1 MLLQDGTEHLSWFYY
16 KKNTIQQSTCGQL
29 DVFWV
34 NFYAWWNKMDKQLKI
49 DDHCSQEKHVTHF
62 HHQRP
67 QIWIIKESTI
77 SLTQF
82 TINCTFL
89 LNFRSMIFQIIG
101 TPDDITYITDD
112 RAKHYLKSF
121 GKVEKTP
128 FKSIFNYLPAEI
140 EDFL

>member
-1 MLLQDGTEHLSWFYY
+1 LFPGKACYPLSPPKTPDMNYQRVNDFPHSVYD
-16 KKNTIQQSTCGQL
+16 QL
-29 DVFWV
+29 YIF
-34 NFYAWWNKMDKQLKI
+34 I
-49 DDHCSQEKHVTHF
+49 
-62 HHQRP
+62 
-67 QIWIIKESTI
+67 
-77 SLTQF
+77 
-82 TINCTFL
+82 
-89 LNFRSMIFQIIG
+89 NFRSMIFQIIG